1 MPPPPMQNASHGA
14 NGKGKDWLIINYF
27 GIMLLG
33 DFWQKNKQVNKQ
45 KRVLVGKI
53 ILSQPTHDNNY

>member
-1 MPPPPMQNASHGA
+1 MKCSYSRDKNVCPHPPMQNASHGA

-33 DFWQKNKQVNKQ
+33 DFWQKNKQINKN
-45 KRVLVGKI
+45 GFW
-53 ILSQPTHDNNY
+53 